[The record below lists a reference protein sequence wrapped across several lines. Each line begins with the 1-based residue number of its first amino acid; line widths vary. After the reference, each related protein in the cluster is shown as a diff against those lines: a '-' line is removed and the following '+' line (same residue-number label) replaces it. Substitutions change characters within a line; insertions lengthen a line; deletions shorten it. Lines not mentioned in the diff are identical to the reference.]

1 MSTKRSAPTT
11 KRSAAQR
18 TRPRPATRIPATV
31 PRRGVLSFAVRLR
44 GTIALLV
51 ALCLALT
58 AANFVSEPRPNA
70 VSALQGTSGTAGFEL
85 YTLERDI
92 SHDAAGKK
100 KPDTIRGI
108 NIAGPGHG
116 GGTVIL
122 TANRI
127 QEYAALPTALA
138 AVTINEDN
146 TTSLDIVPLSGGPEA
161 QVPLP
166 GPGQVELL
174 HAASKSLI
182 GFAFSSASPSQQHHK
197 TLFVY
202 DIEDPST
209 PPREIRGPDGKAV
222 SVLNWDFVPGT
233 SSLVVRNDS
242 GAMFLVDALNA
253 GKPAPLGLHTEFR
266 GFIPGTREVHVVD
279 PGADPTDKIGK
290 NSGIDLTKGT
300 VRPLDLKAVVRNDN
314 SWPGTTVLLNGSG
327 RYVQSISEFAAG
339 KVTSILTVTDA
350 AGSATLFE
358 PEPAWSRIQN
368 YCPSPDGKF
377 LAVEATAP
385 DGAYDRYPVAAA
397 YSPMRTEIIE
407 LDTGRHVRSVPG
419 FLPSWCG

>member
-1 MSTKRSAPTT
+1 MSTKRSVPP
-11 KRSAAQR
+11 KRSAAQS
-18 TRPRPATRIPATV
+18 TRPRPAPRIPARA
-31 PRRGVLSFAVRLR
+31 PRRGLLSFAVRLR

-85 YTLERDI
+85 YTLQRDI
-92 SHDAAGKK
+92 SYDGAGKK
-100 KPDTIRGI
+100 KPDTIRGT
-108 NIAGPGHG
+108 NITDSGDGS
-116 GGTVIL
+116 VIL

-127 QEYAALPTALA
+127 QEYAALPNALA

-174 HAASKSLI
+174 RAASKGLI

-242 GAMFLVDALNA
+242 SAMFLVDALNA

-266 GFIPGTREVHVVD
+266 GFIPGTKEVHVVD
-279 PGADPTDKIGK
+279 PGSDPTDKIGK

-327 RYVQSISEFAAG
+327 RYVQSISNFAAG

-350 AGSATLFE
+350 TGSSNLFE

-407 LDTGRHVRSVPG
+407 LDTGRHVRSFPG